1 LLLFFKKEALSLPT
15 MTLSTHVLD
24 IVRGAGAAGMRVDV
38 TAPDGATVSAILDA
52 GGRATLLDALSP
64 GTYELAFYAGDYQA
78 EKFYGIIPVRFA
90 VTDPAQ
96 KYHIPLVLSAYGYST
111 YRGG

>member
-1 LLLFFKKEALSLPT
+1 MLLFFKKEALAFPP

-24 IVRGAGAAGMRVDV
+24 IVKGQGAAGMRVDV
-38 TAPDGATVSAILDA
+38 TAPGGTTISAILDS
-52 GGRATLLDALSP
+52 GGRATLLETLTP
-64 GTYELAFYAGDYQA
+64 GIYELAFHAAAYQA
-78 EKFYGIIPVRFA
+78 GNFYNIIPVRFA